1 MQLCSEVIWMFAG
14 KSVIKTISKSNYGIF
29 NIINND
35 YIKLN
40 EELLEHINFAYV
52 TQSNLE
58 LMWSYFNRKPITCC
72 F

>member
-1 MQLCSEVIWMFAG
+1 MQLCSEVIWRFAG
-14 KSVIKTISKSNYGIF
+14 KSVIKIISKSNYGIF

-40 EELLEHINFAYV
+40 EELLEHINFVYV
-52 TQSNLE
+52 TQSNLK

-72 F
+72 L